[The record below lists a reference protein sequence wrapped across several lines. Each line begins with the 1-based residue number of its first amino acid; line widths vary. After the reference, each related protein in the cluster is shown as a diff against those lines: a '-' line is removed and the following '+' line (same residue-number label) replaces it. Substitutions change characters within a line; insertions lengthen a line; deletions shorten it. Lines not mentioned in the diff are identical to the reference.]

1 MPASTTYTPLA
12 TVSGFSGSAQ
22 QLVIS
27 NIPQTYTDLVIV
39 GSVRTTYSAVTTS
52 YSIVL
57 NNDFNSVYS
66 NTNLNGTGT
75 TATSGRGTNVNYG
88 TTLEYAGASA
98 NATASV
104 FGSSIIH
111 IMNYSNTTTFKTVL
125 MRGAVDNNGSG
136 GLSLASGLYRS
147 TNAIVQVM
155 IQTNG
160 NYVSG
165 STFTVYGIAA
175 A

>member
-12 TVSGFSGSAQ
+12 TVSGFSGSPA
-22 QLVIS
+22 QLVMS

-39 GSVRTTYSAVTTS
+39 GSFRTTTAAVTTS
-52 YSIVL
+52 YSIIL
-57 NNDFNSVYS
+57 NNDFNSSYS
-66 NTNLNGTGT
+66 NTNLIGTGS
-75 TATSGRGTNVNYG
+75 TATSSRNSNISYG
-88 TTLEYAGASA
+88 ATLEYAGAGA

-104 FGSSIIH
+104 FGSSLTH
-111 IMNYSNTTTFKTVL
+111 IMNYSNTTTFKTLL

-136 GLSLASGLYRS
+136 GLALASGLYRS
-147 TNAIVQVM
+147 TNAIVQIY
-155 IQTNG
+155 IQVNG
-160 NYVSG
+160 NYVNG